1 MSEQVL
7 TQRSEELPRT
17 QVLVVE
23 TTIENLSLSNT
34 GKESRGPKGR
44 LDFDVDLSERGRK
57 GDVLRVGYRL
67 SFGRSAVGKVCRIS
81 GEAAVHFANL
91 GPEAGLQNLGGEA
104 TNDMAVAI
112 FRKNFEAIYLL
123 HDALGVEAPS
133 PWITEDVSL
142 SSHQ

>member
-1 MSEQVL
+1 MSAQVL
-7 TQRSEELPRT
+7 TQRSEELPRSV
-17 QVLVVE
+17 VLDVE
-23 TTIENLSLSNT
+23 TTIENLSLSNI

-44 LDFDVDLSERGRK
+44 LDFDVDLNERGRT

-67 SFGRSAVGKVCRIS
+67 SFGRSSAGKVCRIS
-81 GEAAVHFANL
+81 GEAAVRFANL
-91 GPEAGLQNLGGEA
+91 GQDAGLQSLGGEA

-133 PWITEDVSL
+133 PWITQDVSV
-142 SSHQ
+142 SSHA